1 MALALL
7 ATAEAEAEAAAAAAI
22 LWMDLGDMRRL
33 LFREDWESGSA
44 ELGKLRFEEAE
55 EPLRQSNAA
64 SYALAAASGVEYEP
78 NQILVF
84 WFGALISD
92 TQDPQLL
99 ILTPLYF
106 FFFPIDLEF
115 GDGDGDSDTVALTFS
130 PANFCSSVI
139 FFTIFNF

>member
-7 ATAEAEAEAAAAAAI
+7 ATVEAEAEAEAAAAAAI

-33 LFREDWESGSA
+33 LFGEDWESENA

-84 WFGALISD
+84 
-92 TQDPQLL
+92 
-99 ILTPLYF
+99 
-106 FFFPIDLEF
+106 
-115 GDGDGDSDTVALTFS
+115 
-130 PANFCSSVI
+130 
-139 FFTIFNF
+139 